1 MTRTLFRAWTAAIV
15 TEDRVGGRIDMFQ
28 LVDVVQSLGRVN
40 GRGD

>member
-28 LVDVVQSLGRVN
+28 LVQSLGRVN